1 MSNEAPVTI
10 AVDFDPFAEEVDG
23 YTLPLT
29 EPLREMWAAA
39 QMGEQASCSYNQ
51 TFVLTLRGR
60 LSVESMESALRQV
73 IEHHDS
79 LRVSIDNEGEQQRI
93 AATVPVTLPVV
104 DLTGLSE
111 NAQREEVRKILQAE
125 AVEPFDLAAAPL
137 LRARLVRESVDV
149 HRLILTVHHIVC
161 DGWSSSVLLGDLARI
176 YAADRHGLPAQLPPT
191 FPYREYVAR
200 EAARDSNPQAREDE
214 EYWVGQ
220 FADGIPVLDLPLDRR
235 RPALK
240 TYSGAL
246 QTLKIDESLYRAV
259 KTTGARHGCTPFV
272 TLLAAFQGLIM
283 RLSGQDDFILGIPM
297 AGQGQLENPRLVGH
311 CVNLIPL
318 RCRLQPSASF
328 ADHLG
333 QVRSAFLEAQS
344 HQQLTFGSLLQRLS
358 IPRDPGRTPLV
369 AVTFNIDRTGA
380 PFDFGE
386 LTLTGVETAPKRY
399 VNFEFSINVVDDG
412 RELVVECEYNT
423 DLYDRATIER
433 WLMHFKVLLASVA
446 ANPNT
451 PLTSLELLTDDERQQ
466 LISRWNRY
474 EQYDCAACLHQ
485 RFERQAASTPDA
497 IAITCD
503 GHSLTYAELNRRAN
517 RIAHHL
523 RALGVAPNELVGLRM
538 ERGIELVVAILG
550 ILKSGAGYLPLD
562 PAYPQA
568 RVAYMLEDSRVSVVL
583 TEKSLAPD
591 LASSPVE
598 IVLLDE
604 PIAAPETDPPCVSRT
619 DHLAYVIYTSGSTGR
634 PKGVQITH
642 YNVTRLFDATDAWF
656 HFDRHDVW
664 TLFHSYAFDF
674 SVWELWGALLYG
686 GRVVVVPYWVSRSP
700 EAFRD
705 LLVNERVSVLNQ
717 TPAAF
722 GQLIN
727 ADLSSPKADYALR
740 YVIFGG
746 EALEL
751 QALRPWF
758 ERYGDEQPLLV
769 NMYGITET
777 TVHVTYRPI
786 RLADLDSGHGSVI
799 GTPIPDLQL
808 YLLDS
813 CGKPVPVGIPGEIH
827 VGGAGVARGYLNR
840 GELTAQRFIDDPF
853 SGRAGAKLYRT
864 GDLARR
870 LEDGDI
876 EYIGRIDHQVKIRG
890 FRVELGEIEAA
901 LLQQPTVQHVAVIA
915 REDKPGDKRLVAY
928 FVSNNE
934 DPDFVDQ
941 LRASLRATMPDYMV
955 PAHFIRLSRL
965 PLTHNGKLDRKA
977 LPPPDLIPNATRPTP
992 VAPRTPPEEL
1002 VARLFGE
1009 VLNRKDIGVYDDFFD
1024 LGGDSLKAA
1033 RLMARLRAASG
1044 VDLPLRNLFER
1055 PTVAQMAEAL
1065 AALSWAAASA
1075 EPARGAGK
1083 REQLEL

>member
-538 ERGIELVVAILG
+538 ERSIELVVAILG

-568 RVAYMLEDSRVSVVL
+568 RVAYMLEDSGVSVVL
-583 TEKSLAPD
+583 AEKSLAPD

-928 FVSNNE
+928 FVNNNE